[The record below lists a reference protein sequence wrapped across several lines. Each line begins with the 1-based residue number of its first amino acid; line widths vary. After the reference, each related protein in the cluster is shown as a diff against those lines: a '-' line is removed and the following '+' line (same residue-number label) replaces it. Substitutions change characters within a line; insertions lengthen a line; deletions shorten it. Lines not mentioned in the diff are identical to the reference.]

1 MIQYTLYRTNDD
13 GTTTEVSQH
22 GSIVEGTTAAGH
34 IVEYVDLDYAYE
46 LHSSN
51 GCVASFATGRI
62 GYREWAMRT
71 GRINP
76 SVEDKYDHDE
86 DRLMA

>member
-1 MIQYTLYRTNDD
+1 MIEYTVYRVEDD
-13 GTTTEVSQH
+13 GTTTKVSRH

-34 IVEYVDLDYAYE
+34 IVEHVDLDYAYE

-62 GYREWAMRT
+62 GYREWATKM

-76 SVEDKYDHDE
+76 SLEDRYDHDE
-86 DRLMA
+86 DRLLV